1 MEPAPTNIVVLAG
14 AFVAAVAI
22 VGVLAWVLR
31 RFWRSAFGPTMAPAG
46 VLAVLQVLAVQIDY
60 AVISLLAGFLWW
72 YVHSARD
79 ARPPKDGDPVR

>member
-14 AFVAAVAI
+14 AFIAGFVI

-31 RFWRSAFGPTMAPAG
+31 RFWRSSFGPTMTPAG
-46 VLAVLQVLAVQIDY
+46 VLAVIQLLALQVDY
-60 AVISLLAGFLWW
+60 AVISLIAGLIWW

-79 ARPPKDGDPVR
+79 ARPKDRDPVQ